1 MENNEPRPA
10 LKQLQQSAPQRP
22 RRERPCDGCRRRK
35 SKCVLQED
43 RRCVL
48 CEFHKQDCTFVE
60 NAQPRKRKVEDPS
73 KNDTSPSKRVATSS
87 QASTPPPIPQQQQ
100 LQPQQQLHQQPIFD
114 LSNIPAPAPPVQPA
128 GTKVLSVVDESLS
141 LQRHRHCRYVGQT
154 TALDARLI
162 GLGDFNDT
170 NETESQVGLLRQV
183 TGTEYFSTHDDA
195 EVPIPDDEARAL
207 ADIERIVGA
216 HGNKLIEIYFR
227 NVHPSFPIIQKQAFL
242 DRHRHGDR
250 QFNPPLLAAMY
261 LLAVRWWHQ
270 EPTLAAHPRPDVG
283 RLEYIAITSLTM
295 AMQRPKISAV
305 QAGLLL
311 LQRAKSSTWTLSVQL
326 VALGQDIGLHL
337 DCSNWS
343 IPLWERRLRK
353 RLAWALYMQDKWS
366 AVGHGRPSHISAAD
380 WNVPPPQPD
389 DFDETVPP
397 LSPSSD
403 EEDEQALRG
412 RSLFN
417 QMITLTSI
425 MADVCDTF
433 YSQTA
438 KADIERAGRYATQLV
453 LNRAKPVQLRLKDW
467 FAKLPDECKMD
478 SYAADQN
485 CATGYLHLAYFATE
499 ISIHRRIVQSL
510 DPATSDPYMLYICRS
525 AAKTRLIS
533 AMDFVNRLRP
543 EHLGAFWYFASAS
556 NFALVGTFGALL
568 QATSPGS
575 EEAAF
580 YAARLNEFKWTLGVS
595 ARKAPWITGALELL
609 DATATMLT
617 RLPGKP
623 MSVADDDNGMEQE
636 MMMTGFGVG
645 ALRPEMEVDGW

>member
-1 MENNEPRPA
+1 
-10 LKQLQQSAPQRP
+10 
-22 RRERPCDGCRRRK
+22 
-35 SKCVLQED
+35 
-43 RRCVL
+43 
-48 CEFHKQDCTFVE
+48 
-60 NAQPRKRKVEDPS
+60 
-73 KNDTSPSKRVATSS
+73 
-87 QASTPPPIPQQQQ
+87 
-100 LQPQQQLHQQPIFD
+100 
-114 LSNIPAPAPPVQPA
+114 
-128 GTKVLSVVDESLS
+128 
-141 LQRHRHCRYVGQT
+141 
-154 TALDARLI
+154 
-162 GLGDFNDT
+162 
-170 NETESQVGLLRQV
+170 
-183 TGTEYFSTHDDA
+183 
-195 EVPIPDDEARAL
+195 
-207 ADIERIVGA
+207 
-216 HGNKLIEIYFR
+216 
-227 NVHPSFPIIQKQAFL
+227 
-242 DRHRHGDR
+242 
-250 QFNPPLLAAMY
+250 MY
-261 LLAVRWWHQ
+261 LLALGWWHQ
-270 EPTLAAHPRPDVG
+270 EPSLASHPRPDIS

-311 LQRAKSSTWTLSVQL
+311 LQRAKSSTWTLTVQL

-380 WNVPPPQPD
+380 WNVPAPEPD

-397 LSPSSD
+397 LSASSD

-425 MADVCDTF
+425 MAEVCDTF

-438 KADIERAGRYATQLV
+438 KADIDRAGRYATQLV
-453 LNRAKPVQLRLKDW
+453 LNRAKPVQIRLKDW
-467 FAKLPDECKMD
+467 FAKLPAECKMD
-478 SYAADQN
+478 SYNADQN

-543 EHLGAFWYFASAS
+543 EHLSAFWYFASAS

-580 YAARLNEFKWTLGVS
+580 YAARLNEFKWTLSVS
-595 ARKAPWITGALELL
+595 SRKAPWISGALDLL

-617 RLPGKP
+617 RLPSKP
-623 MSVADDDNGMEQE
+623 VSVTDDSDGMDQE
-636 MMMTGFGVG
+636 LMMTGFGVG
-645 ALRPEMEVDGW
+645 AMRPEMEVDGW